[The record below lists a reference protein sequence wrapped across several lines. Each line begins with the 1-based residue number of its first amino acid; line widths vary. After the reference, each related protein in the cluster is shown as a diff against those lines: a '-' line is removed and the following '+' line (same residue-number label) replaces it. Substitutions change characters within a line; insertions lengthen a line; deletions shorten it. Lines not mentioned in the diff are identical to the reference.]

1 MNTSSR
7 VPGLSR
13 NSGWQVI
20 DAQIAD
26 QRRRQQQEERLPC
39 AASLLGLGPSADSGT
54 TECLHTPRG

>member
-26 QRRRQQQEERLPC
+26 QRRRQQQQERLPS
-39 AASLLGLGPSADSGT
+39 AASLPGLGPSADCGT
-54 TECLHTPRG
+54 PEYLHTPSG